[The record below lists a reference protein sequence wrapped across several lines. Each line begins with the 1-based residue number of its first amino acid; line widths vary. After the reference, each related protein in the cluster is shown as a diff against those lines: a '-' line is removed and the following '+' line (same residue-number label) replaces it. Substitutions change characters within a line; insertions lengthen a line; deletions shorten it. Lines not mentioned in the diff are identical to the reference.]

1 MKTNGDAQDWR
12 TTLVPLGSKIQQ
24 AMYGLETS
32 SLQIVLAAFP
42 RAQLAID
49 VQDLSDAIVHPGTS
63 TATGTIG
70 NSCVVIGFDLHL
82 GGCSHVTP
90 GALVYGDM
98 RTSEHAHV
106 GARATIRRNE
116 DVEGPYL
123 ICIGAAVAI
132 DREAATFVAGVPALP
147 L

>member
-32 SLQIVLAAFP
+32 SLQIMLSASP

-49 VQDLSDAIVHPGTS
+49 VQDLSGAIVHPGTS
-63 TATGTIG
+63 IATGTIV
-70 NSCVVIGFDLHL
+70 NSCVVIGFDLHVRV
-82 GGCSHVTP
+82 CSHATP
-90 GALVYGDM
+90 GAVVYGDM
-98 RTSEHAHV
+98 LTIEHAHV
-106 GARATIRRNE
+106 GARATIRRSE
-116 DVEGPYL
+116 HVEGPCL
-123 ICIGAAVAI
+123 NCIGAAVAI
-132 DREAATFVAGVPALP
+132 DREAAPFVAGVPALP